1 MLFVSFGFVAIFLP
15 VIFGVYCIF
24 RSHVKLQN
32 ILLLCA
38 SIFFYACFNV
48 KYVLFLFVVIAV
60 TFFGAILGKYSK
72 VFIRTAIIINFLL
85 LLCTKYMGFI
95 YQNISNICGYN
106 AGGGSVTN
114 KYNRGS
120 RAILLCISE
129 FFLFTGCVL
138 GETGSR
144 KKYC

>member
-1 MLFVSFGFVAIFLP
+1 
-15 VIFGVYCIF
+15 
-24 RSHVKLQN
+24 
-32 ILLLCA
+32 
-38 SIFFYACFNV
+38 
-48 KYVLFLFVVIAV
+48 
-60 TFFGAILGKYSK
+60 
-72 VFIRTAIIINFLL
+72 
-85 LLCTKYMGFI
+85 MGFI

-106 AGGGSVTN
+106 AGGAVTN
-114 KYNRGS
+114 KHNRGS